1 MADLLEVAVE
11 RLDMEATNSVS
22 DEKNIVNTLR
32 PILFS
37 TSALSKRFILDNGL
51 FAAIIDDNHLYDDEG
66 HALMKAFSHLGMRT
80 FSWCKTSDVIDAKS
94 SVYFHEVNCAYE
106 DFVSQYLEYDESIQ
120 FWDRIIFVHDRS
132 AIVLHTAHDHIIYA
146 GSQQF
151 VNEATQRINQFDNEG
166 LSTIGT
172 AFADP
177 ELIAEYQ
184 LRDEEGNNSS
194 PVGSI

>member
-1 MADLLEVAVE
+1 MADLLEVAAE
-11 RLDMEATNSVS
+11 KLDMEATNSVS

-32 PILFS
+32 PLLFS
-37 TSALSKRFILDNGL
+37 TTVLSKGFILDNGL
-51 FAAIIDDNHLYDDEG
+51 FAAVIDDNHLYDDEG
-66 HALMKAFSHLGMRT
+66 QALMKAFSHLGMKT
-80 FSWCKTSDVIDAKS
+80 FSWCKTSDVIDAKN
-94 SVYFHEVNCAYE
+94 SVNLHEVNCTYE

-120 FWDRIIFVHDRS
+120 FWDRIIFSHDLS
-132 AIVLHTAHDHIIYA
+132 AIILHTAHDHIIYA

-151 VNEATQRINQFDNEG
+151 VNEATQRINLFDDEG

-184 LRDEEGNNSS
+184 LRDEEGNKAA
-194 PVGSI
+194 PHRG